1 MMSASLAA
9 GRRRTV
15 SPLVVSG
22 LAVTAAV
29 LVGLGMA
36 VNPRIGIALLV
47 AACAV
52 PLVLLDLAFGIALW
66 ALLLGLSD
74 LAPFGLAST
83 LAGLLVL
90 ACWIGVQRVEPRPR
104 LQPLALLGASA
115 LLILL
120 VWLALSLAWAEDVG
134 EAAVEL
140 SRWGLCG
147 VVVLVLLTSLRSRR
161 DIRLVI
167 GGFVLGI
174 VLSVAVG
181 LVHDGLGG
189 GPPGETLTSTEGRL
203 KGGLGDPNVLAA
215 AIVPAIALAAGLLA
229 VVGGRVRVL
238 LLACIGVLV
247 LGLGATQSRGGAVAA
262 LVALVVALI
271 VMRHHRKPVLI
282 AAIGIAAVGVVYF
295 SAYPQGWD
303 RMTKSDGGNGRSELW
318 EVAWRI
324 TEDHPVAGVGLH
336 NFTVHSPRY
345 VREPG
350 ALKNVKLIA
359 ERPHAVHNT
368 YLELLTETGVV
379 GLSLFLVAAAASLLA
394 GLKGA
399 KQFEA
404 RGDIAYGALARAAVV
419 AACAALAAAVFVTI
433 GSREMFWFILALGPV
448 LLGLAAHSGRSKTLV
463 NRPLGPDK

>member
-1 MMSASLAA
+1 MTSASLAA

-29 LVGLGMA
+29 LVGTAMA

-52 PLVLLDLAFGIALW
+52 PLVLVDLAFGIALW
-66 ALLLGLSD
+66 AMLLGLSD

-83 LAGLLVL
+83 FAGLLVL

-115 LLILL
+115 LLLLL

-147 VVVLVLLTSLRSRR
+147 VVVLVLLTSPRSRR

-215 AIVPAIALAAGLLA
+215 AIVPAIALAAGLL
-229 VVGGRVRVL
+229 VVVRGRVRVI

-247 LGLGATQSRGGAVAA
+247 LGLGATQSRGGALAA
-262 LVALVVALI
+262 VVALVVALL
-271 VMRHHRKPVLI
+271 VMRNHRKPVLI
-282 AAIGIAAVGVVYF
+282 AAIGIAAVGVAYF

-324 TEDHPVAGVGLH
+324 TSDHPVAGVGLH

-350 ALKNVKLIA
+350 GLKNVKLIA

-379 GLSLFLVAAAASLLA
+379 GLTLLLLAAAASLLA
-394 GLKGA
+394 GLKA
-399 KQFEA
+399 AQQFEA
-404 RGDIAYGALARAAVV
+404 RGDIAFGALARAAVV
-419 AACAALAAAVFVTI
+419 AASAALAAAFFVTI
-433 GSREMFWFILALGPV
+433 GSRMGLWFILALGPV
-448 LLGLAAHSGRSKTLV
+448 LLGLAAPQRQK
-463 NRPLGPDK
+463 

>member
-1 MMSASLAA
+1 MTSATLAA

-15 SPLVVSG
+15 SPLVVSA
-22 LAVTAAV
+22 LALAAAV
-29 LVGLGMA
+29 LVGTAMA

-47 AACAV
+47 AACVV
-52 PLVLLDLAFGIALW
+52 PLVLVDLAFGVALW
-66 ALLLGLSD
+66 AMLLGLSN

-83 LAGLLVL
+83 LAGLLVV
-90 ACWIGVQRVEPRPR
+90 ACWLGVQRVEPRPR
-104 LQPLALLGASA
+104 LQPLSLVVASA
-115 LLILL
+115 LLLLL
-120 VWLALSLAWAEDVG
+120 VWLALSLAWAEDLG
-134 EAAVEL
+134 KAAVEL

-147 VVVLVLLTSLRSRR
+147 LVMLVLLTSLRSRR
-161 DIRLVI
+161 DMRLVI

-181 LVHDGLGG
+181 LAQNGLGG
-189 GPPGETLTSTEGRL
+189 GPVTGDTLTSTEGRL

-215 AIVPAIALAAGLLA
+215 AIVPATALAAGLLA
-229 VVGGRVRVL
+229 VVRGRVRVV

-262 LVALVVALI
+262 VVALVVALI
-271 VMRHHRKPVLI
+271 VMRNHRKPVLI
-282 AAIGIAAVGVVYF
+282 AAAGIAAVGIAYF

-324 TEDHPVAGVGLH
+324 TNDHPVAGVGLH
-336 NFTVHSPRY
+336 NFTVHSLRY

-350 ALKNVKLIA
+350 ALKHVELIA

-368 YLELLTETGVV
+368 YLELLTETGLV
-379 GLSLFLVAAAASLLA
+379 GLSLFLVVAAASLLT
-394 GLKGA
+394 GLKAA

-404 RGDIAYGALARAAVV
+404 AGDIAYGALARAAVV
-419 AACAALAAAVFVTI
+419 AASAVLAAAFFVTI
-433 GSREMFWFILALGPV
+433 GSRMGLWFILALGPV
-448 LLGLAAHSGRSKTLV
+448 LLGLSRSVDFRK
-463 NRPLGPDK
+463 

>member
-9 GRRRTV
+9 GRRRMV

-36 VNPRIGIALLV
+36 VNPRIGVALLV
-47 AACAV
+47 ASCAV
-52 PLVLLDLAFGIALW
+52 PLVLIDLSLGIALW
-66 ALLLGLSD
+66 AMLLALSSLPGL
-74 LAPFGLAST
+74 GLASS
-83 LAGLLVL
+83 LAGLLVV
-90 ACWIGVQRVEPRPR
+90 ACWIGVRRVEPHPR
-104 LQPLALLGASA
+104 LQPVVLVGTSA
-115 LLILL
+115 LLLLL

-140 SRWGLCG
+140 WRWGLCG
-147 VVVLVLLTSLRSRR
+147 LVFAVLLTSLHSRR

-181 LVHDGLGG
+181 LVNDGLGG
-189 GPPGETLTSTEGRL
+189 GPVNGETLTSTEGRL
-203 KGGLGDPNVLAA
+203 QGGLGDPNVLAA
-215 AIVPAIALAAGLLA
+215 AIVPAIVLAAGLLA
-229 VVGGRVRVL
+229 VVRGRVRVA

-262 LVALVVALI
+262 VVALVVALI

-399 KQFEA
+399 KRFEA
-404 RGDIAYGALARAAVV
+404 RGDIAYGAVARAAIV
-419 AACAALAAAVFVTI
+419 AACAALAAAFFVTI
-433 GSREMFWFILALGPV
+433 GSRMGLWFILALGPV
-448 LLGLAAHSGRSKTLV
+448 LLGLSRPAAPRS
-463 NRPLGPDK
+463 

>member
-1 MMSASLAA
+1 MTSASLAV
-9 GRRRTV
+9 GRRRPV
-15 SPLVVSG
+15 SPIFVSAMAVV
-22 LAVTAAV
+22 AAV
-29 LVGLGMA
+29 LVGTAMA
-36 VNPRIGIALLV
+36 VNPRIGIALLI
-47 AACAV
+47 ASCAV
-52 PLVLLDLAFGIALW
+52 PLVLLDISLGIALW
-66 ALLLGLSD
+66 AMLLGLSD

-83 LAGLLVL
+83 FAGLLVV
-90 ACWIGVQRVEPRPR
+90 ACWIGVQRVDPRPR
-104 LQPLALLGASA
+104 LQPLALVSASA
-115 LLILL
+115 LLFLL

-147 VVVLVLLTSLRSRR
+147 LVVLVLLTSLRSRR
-161 DIRLVI
+161 DIRLVV

-181 LVHDGLGG
+181 LVNDGLGG
-189 GPPGETLTSTEGRL
+189 GPVTGETLTSSGGRL

-215 AIVPAIALAAGLLA
+215 AIVPAIALAAGMFA
-229 VVGGRVRVL
+229 VVRGRVRVV

-247 LGLGATQSRGGAVAA
+247 LGLGATQSRGGALAA
-262 LVALVVALI
+262 VVALVVALI
-271 VMRHHRKPVLI
+271 VMRNHRKTVLI
-282 AAIGIAAVGVVYF
+282 AAIGVAAVGVAYF
-295 SAYPQGWD
+295 SAYPQGLD
-303 RMTKSDGGNGRSELW
+303 RMTRSDGGNGRSQLW

-324 TEDHPVAGVGLH
+324 TSNHPVAGVGLH

-368 YLELLTETGVV
+368 YLELLAETGVV

-448 LLGLAAHSGRSKTLV
+448 LLGLSRPAAPRS
-463 NRPLGPDK
+463 

>member
-1 MMSASLAA
+1 MTSASLAA

-29 LVGLGMA
+29 LVGTAMA

-52 PLVLLDLAFGIALW
+52 PLVLVDLAFGIALW
-66 ALLLGLSD
+66 AMLLGLSD

-83 LAGLLVL
+83 FAGLLVL

-115 LLILL
+115 LLLLL

-215 AIVPAIALAAGLLA
+215 AIVPAIALAAGLL
-229 VVGGRVRVL
+229 VVVRGRVRVI

-247 LGLGATQSRGGAVAA
+247 LGLGATQSRGGALAA
-262 LVALVVALI
+262 VVALVVALL
-271 VMRHHRKPVLI
+271 VMRNHRKPVLI
-282 AAIGIAAVGVVYF
+282 AAIGIAAVGVAYF

-324 TEDHPVAGVGLH
+324 TSDHPVAGVGLH

-379 GLSLFLVAAAASLLA
+379 GLTLLLLAAAASLLA
-394 GLKGA
+394 GLKA
-399 KQFEA
+399 AQQFEA
-404 RGDIAYGALARAAVV
+404 RGDIASGALARAAVV
-419 AACAALAAAVFVTI
+419 AASAALAAAFFVTI
-433 GSREMFWFILALGPV
+433 GSRMGLWFILALGPV
-448 LLGLAAHSGRSKTLV
+448 LLGLAAPQRQK
-463 NRPLGPDK
+463 

>member
-1 MMSASLAA
+1 MSASLAA

-15 SPLVVSG
+15 SPMVVSG

-36 VNPRIGIALLV
+36 VNPGIGVALLV
-47 AACAV
+47 ASCVV
-52 PLVLLDLAFGIALW
+52 PLVLLDLSLGIALW
-66 ALLLGLSD
+66 AMLLGLSD

-83 LAGLLVL
+83 FAGVLVV

-104 LQPLALLGASA
+104 LQPLALVGASA
-115 LLILL
+115 LLLLL

-134 EAAVEL
+134 RAAVEL

-147 VVVLVLLTSLRSRR
+147 LVVLVLLTSLRSRR
-161 DIRLVI
+161 DIRLVV

-189 GPPGETLTSTEGRL
+189 GPATGETLTSTEGRL

-215 AIVPAIALAAGLLA
+215 AIVPAIAMAAGLLA
-229 VVGGRVRVL
+229 VVRGRVRVV

-247 LGLGATQSRGGAVAA
+247 LGLGATESRGGALAA
-262 LVALVVALI
+262 VVALVVALI
-271 VMRHHRKPVLI
+271 VMRNHRRPVFI
-282 AAIGIAAVGVVYF
+282 AAIAIAAVGVAYF
-295 SAYPQGWD
+295 SAYPDGLH
-303 RMTKSDGGNGRSELW
+303 RMTRSDGGNGRSQLW

-324 TEDHPVAGVGLH
+324 TSDHPVAGVGLH

-350 ALKNVKLIA
+350 ALENVKLIA
-359 ERPHAVHNT
+359 ERPHVVHNT
-368 YLELLTETGVV
+368 YLELLTETGVI
-379 GLSLFLVAAAASLLA
+379 GLSLFLVAIAASLLA
-394 GLKGA
+394 CVKA
-399 KQFEA
+399 ARQFEA
-404 RGDIAYGALARAAVV
+404 RGDIAWGAVARAAVV
-419 AACAALAAAVFVTI
+419 AASAALAAAVFVTI

-448 LLGLAAHSGRSKTLV
+448 LLGLAAHSSQK
-463 NRPLGPDK
+463 

>member
-1 MMSASLAA
+1 MTSATLAA

-15 SPLVVSG
+15 SPLVVSA

-29 LVGLGMA
+29 LVGTAMA

-47 AACAV
+47 AACVV
-52 PLVLLDLAFGIALW
+52 PLVLVDLAFGVALW
-66 ALLLGLSD
+66 AMLLGLSD

-90 ACWIGVQRVEPRPR
+90 ACWIGVERAKARPR
-104 LQPLALLGASA
+104 LQPLALVVVSA
-115 LLILL
+115 FLLLL
-120 VWLALSLAWAEDVG
+120 VWLALSLAWSEDLG
-134 EAAVEL
+134 KAAVEL

-147 VVVLVLLTSLRSRR
+147 LVMLVLLTSLRSRR
-161 DIRLVI
+161 DTRLVI

-189 GPPGETLTSTEGRL
+189 GPVSGETLTSTEGRL

-229 VVGGRVRVL
+229 VVRGRIRVA

-247 LGLGATQSRGGAVAA
+247 LGLGATQSRGGALAA
-262 LVALVVALI
+262 VVALAVALI
-271 VMRHHRKPVLI
+271 VMRNHRKPVLI
-282 AAIGIAAVGVVYF
+282 TAIAIAAVGVGYF
-295 SAYPQGWD
+295 SAYPHGWD

-324 TEDHPVAGVGLH
+324 TNDHPAAGVGLH
-336 NFTVHSPRY
+336 NFTVYSPRY

-379 GLSLFLVAAAASLLA
+379 GLSLLLAAAAASLLA
-394 GLKGA
+394 GLKAA

-404 RGDIAYGALARAAVV
+404 KGDIAYGALARAAVV
-419 AACAALAAAVFVTI
+419 AASAVLAAAFFVTI
-433 GSREMFWFILALGPV
+433 GSRMGLWFILALGPV
-448 LLGLAAHSGRSKTLV
+448 LLGLSRSVDFRK
-463 NRPLGPDK
+463 

>member
-1 MMSASLAA
+1 MTSASLAA

-15 SPLVVSG
+15 SPLVVSA

-29 LVGLGMA
+29 LVGTAMA

-52 PLVLLDLAFGIALW
+52 PLVLVDLAFGIALW
-66 ALLLGLSD
+66 AMLLGLSD

-83 LAGLLVL
+83 FAGLLVL

-115 LLILL
+115 LLLLL

-215 AIVPAIALAAGLLA
+215 AIVPAIALAAGLL
-229 VVGGRVRVL
+229 VVVRGRVRVI

-247 LGLGATQSRGGAVAA
+247 LGLGATQSRGGALAA
-262 LVALVVALI
+262 VVALVVALL
-271 VMRHHRKPVLI
+271 VMRNHRKPVLI
-282 AAIGIAAVGVVYF
+282 AAIGIAAVGLAYF

-324 TEDHPVAGVGLH
+324 TRR
-336 NFTVHSPRY
+336 SPRG
-345 VREPG
+345 RR
-350 ALKNVKLIA
+350 
-359 ERPHAVHNT
+359 RPPQ
-368 YLELLTETGVV
+368 LL
-379 GLSLFLVAAAASLLA
+379 
-394 GLKGA
+394 
-399 KQFEA
+399 
-404 RGDIAYGALARAAVV
+404 GALAALRPRAGRAQEREAHRRAAPCR
-419 AACAALAAAVFVTI
+419 AQHLPRASYRDGRGRLEPPPRGSRRLAARRLESSYSN
-433 GSREMFWFILALGPV
+433 SRRGETSRMGPSPERPSSPRV
-448 LLGLAAHSGRSKTLV
+448 PCSRRRSS
-463 NRPLGPDK
+463 